1 MMLVV
6 RDRTMAYHDRIV
18 GRVHVE
24 PASLDLAAECRHVR
38 KRSGAWRRNVGG
50 ESGRAW
56 R

>member
-38 KRSGAWRRNVGG
+38 KSGPCVEKKCRR
-50 ESGRAW
+50 
-56 R
+56 